1 MLIHL
6 FMSLPKGSELTRG
19 HLHGGILI
27 DFIGQKP
34 PTTRLAFLSLDL
46 IILAIQCLMLAVHSD
61 REALKSASARP
72 NRMLDIL
79 STLDREVRGSRTQD
93 DEERGVP
100 SRNPLQNFI
109 NETVNIEMRSLRQ
122 RVEHEETTAASGT
135 EREAYENNAGEGTS
149 LVADSTAPP
158 AVGRRQLEDIYA
170 SGNAIIGNFH
180 VVHSLRSA
188 STDYGSAAA
197 HSIRTLGYAT
207 ALAAFM
213 AQQRGQTLGRSP
225 R

>member
-1 MLIHL
+1 
-6 FMSLPKGSELTRG
+6 
-19 HLHGGILI
+19 
-27 DFIGQKP
+27 
-34 PTTRLAFLSLDL
+34 LD
-46 IILAIQCLMLAVHSD
+46 ITILAIQCLMLAVHSD

-79 STLDREVRGSRTQD
+79 STLDREVRGSRTQN
-93 DEERGVP
+93 DEERGVLQ
-100 SRNPLQNFI
+100 NPLRNLI
-109 NETVNIEMRSLRQ
+109 NETVDIELRSLRQ
-122 RVEHEETTAASGT
+122 RVEREETTTTPGT
-135 EREAYENNAGEGTS
+135 EREADENAGEGSS
-149 LVADSTAPP
+149 LVADSTSTTTPP
-158 AVGRRQLEDIYA
+158 PVSQRQLEEMYA

-180 VVHSLRSA
+180 VIHSLRSA

-213 AQQRGQTLGRSP
+213 TQQRGQTLGRSQ